1 MLKTDME
8 KLVYLLEDDEAI
20 RDLVRCSL
28 QLSDI
33 ECRTFSAVAEFEEAV
48 SRKLPRIAVMDIMLG
63 DGNGLD
69 AMARLKG
76 RHPEIYCI
84 MLSALGKE
92 TDKVAGLNR
101 GADDYIAKPFGIL
114 EFSAKIAAVFRRM
127 DRKQP
132 VIEVG
137 GIVMDCDRM
146 TVKLD
151 GKELSLSGKEFKLL
165 RYSLENPG
173 KVLTRDELLTNVWG
187 YEGGETRTI
196 DNYIS
201 HLRKLGFRYETVFG
215 VGYKFR
221 P

>member
-1 MLKTDME
+1 MD
-8 KLVYLLEDDEAI
+8 KLVYLLEDDDAI
-20 RDLVRCSL
+20 RELVKCTL
-28 QLSDI
+28 QLNDV
-33 ECRTFSAVAEFEEAV
+33 ECMTFGTVAEFEAALAH
-48 SRKLPRIAVMDIMLG
+48 RLPRIAVMDIMLG

-69 AMARLKG
+69 VMARLKE

-84 MLSALGKE
+84 VLSALGKE

-127 DRKQP
+127 TRNRP
-132 VIEVG
+132 VIEAG
-137 GIVMDCDRM
+137 GVYMDCDKMIVR
-146 TVKLD
+146 LD

-165 RYSLENPG
+165 QYSLENPG

-196 DNYIS
+196 DNYVS

-215 VGYKFR
+215 VGYKFK

>member
-1 MLKTDME
+1 ME
-8 KLVYLLEDDEAI
+8 KLVYLLEDDDAI
-20 RDLVRCSL
+20 RELVKCTL
-28 QLSDI
+28 QLNDI
-33 ECRTFSAVAEFEEAV
+33 ECLTFGTVAEFEAAV
-48 SRKLPRIAVMDIMLG
+48 AHRLPRIAVMDIMLG
-63 DGNGLD
+63 DGNGLEV
-69 AMARLKG
+69 MARLKE

-92 TDKVAGLNR
+92 TDKVAGLNL

-114 EFSAKIAAVFRRM
+114 EFSAKISAVFRRM
-127 DRKQP
+127 TRNRP
-132 VIEVG
+132 VIEAGDVY
-137 GIVMDCDRM
+137 MDCDKMLVR
-146 TVKLD
+146 LR

-165 RYSLENPG
+165 QYSLENPG

-196 DNYIS
+196 DNYVS

-215 VGYKFR
+215 VGYKFK